1 MRRFFGLLLLSVFV
15 FCSMTSAASAKMS
28 FKVSNQFPPSHNISK
43 GLLVFAEKLKEHSN
57 GEITAE
63 LFDSAQLFKDSEIL
77 EALQDNLVECGIS
90 TAVRWSGMVPEINI
104 LESPFLFK
112 NFESIARFFESEGG
126 KILEAEFEKRGI
138 KNIAWL
144 DNGFN
149 QMFNNK
155 RPLRVPEDFKGV
167 TMRSFGS
174 GDAET
179 LKALGAGPTV
189 MSSSEMYMALQR
201 GTMDGATTT
210 MDAAVS
216 RKIIEVIKYATE
228 SNYSVSQI
236 VLQVNKDW
244 WDSLPQ
250 ETREVISKAAKDT
263 EIWVRNAIKTA
274 DDAAREKI
282 LAAGIEIYVPTEED
296 RKLLKEATE
305 SVRADFV
312 KSTGE
317 LGRKLVEIAMGLN

>member
-1 MRRFFGLLLLSVFV
+1 MRRFICLSIVV
-15 FCSMTSAASAKMS
+15 IMTVCLMASAASAKIS

-43 GLLVFAEKLKEHSN
+43 GLLVFAEKVSEYSN
-57 GEITAE
+57 GEVTAE
-63 LFDSAQLFKDSEIL
+63 LFDSAQLFKDTEIL

-90 TAVRWSGMVPEINI
+90 TAVRWSGMVAEIDI

-112 NFESIARFFESEGG
+112 DFEAVARFFESEGG

-138 KNIAWL
+138 TNIAWL

-149 QMFNNK
+149 QMFNSK
-155 RPLRVPEDFKGV
+155 RPLRVPDDFKGV

-216 RKIIEVIKYATE
+216 RKITEVIKYATE

-244 WDSLPQ
+244 WDGLPSG
-250 ETREVISKAAKDT
+250 TRELISKAAKDT
-263 EIWVRNAIKTA
+263 EVWVRHEIKAA

-282 LAAGIEIYVPTEED
+282 KAAGVEIYVPTDED
-296 RKLLKEATE
+296 RKLLIEATE
-305 SVRADFV
+305 PVRENFV
-312 KSTGE
+312 KNTGE
-317 LGRKLVEIAMGLN
+317 LAKKLVEIAKSLN

>member
-1 MRRFFGLLLLSVFV
+1 MKKLLTAMVLMFFVSCAF
-15 FCSMTSAASAKMS
+15 TNAASAKTS
-28 FKVSNQFPPSHNISK
+28 FKVSNQFPTTHNISK
-43 GLLVFAEKLKEHSN
+43 GLLVFAQKIKEYSN
-57 GEITAE
+57 DEMSAE
-63 LFDSAQLFKDSEIL
+63 LFDSAQLFKDTEIL
-77 EALQDNLVECGIS
+77 EALQEKLVECGIS
-90 TAVRWSGMVPEINI
+90 TVVRWSGMVPEIDI
-104 LESPFLFK
+104 FESPFLFK
-112 NFESIARFFESEGG
+112 NFDSIVSFLHSGG
-126 KILEAEFEKRGI
+126 GELIEAEFEKRGI

-155 RPLRVPEDFKGV
+155 HPLRVPEDFKGV

-201 GTMDGATTT
+201 GIMDGATTT

-216 RKIIEVIKYATE
+216 RKIIEVQKYMTE

-244 WDSLPQ
+244 WEELPQ
-250 ETREVISKAAKDT
+250 KEKDVILKAAKET
-263 EIWVRNAIKTA
+263 EDWVRHAIKAA
-274 DDAAREKI
+274 DDTAREKI
-282 LAAGIEIYVPTEED
+282 KAAGMEIYVPTDAD
-296 RKLLKEATE
+296 RKLLIEATE
-305 SVRADFV
+305 PVRDNFV
-312 KSTGE
+312 KRTGD
-317 LGRKLVEIAMGLN
+317 LGKKLVELAKSIH